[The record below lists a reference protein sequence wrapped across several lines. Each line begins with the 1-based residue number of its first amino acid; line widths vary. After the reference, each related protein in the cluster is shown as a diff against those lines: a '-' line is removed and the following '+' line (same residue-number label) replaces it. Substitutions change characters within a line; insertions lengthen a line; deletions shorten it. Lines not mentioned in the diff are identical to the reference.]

1 MPKRAKIKIII
12 RAKIT
17 ILKKLRM
24 FKKSERQ
31 LLITFIMIFIKGMD
45 LNSLVILSTL
55 KVLIILKDLKAW
67 RLPEDNA
74 N

>member
-45 LNSLVILSTL
+45 LNSLVILRTL

-74 N
+74 T